1 MGLENQTNGWILM
14 VNQADPTVHSKY
26 IQTYTDINALNC
38 AHLEPRSESQKGSM
52 ADAWHPKTMPC
63 GANES
68 HAKRVQSMN
77 IYIYMETL
85 NSGLHQVFLENKIKL
100 FRPLFNSGLDILRL
114 PHYSWGDLGEIYK
127 FSAPV
132 PTTGEVN

>member
-26 IQTYTDINALNC
+26 VQTYTDINAPNC
-38 AHLEPRSESQKGSM
+38 AHLEPRSELQKGST

-77 IYIYMETL
+77 IYIYIYGNSELWTP
-85 NSGLHQVFLENKIKL
+85 SGLPGKQNKSCD
-100 FRPLFNSGLDILRL
+100 P
-114 PHYSWGDLGEIYK
+114 
-127 FSAPV
+127 FSIR
-132 PTTGEVN
+132 GWIF

>member
-26 IQTYTDINALNC
+26 VQTYTDINALNC
-38 AHLEPRSESQKGSM
+38 AHLEPRSELQKGST

-85 NSGLHQVFLENKIKL
+85 NSGLHQVFLENKIKVATPFQFGVGYFEASSL
-100 FRPLFNSGLDILRL
+100 Q
-114 PHYSWGDLGEIYK
+114 LG
-127 FSAPV
+127 
-132 PTTGEVN
+132 